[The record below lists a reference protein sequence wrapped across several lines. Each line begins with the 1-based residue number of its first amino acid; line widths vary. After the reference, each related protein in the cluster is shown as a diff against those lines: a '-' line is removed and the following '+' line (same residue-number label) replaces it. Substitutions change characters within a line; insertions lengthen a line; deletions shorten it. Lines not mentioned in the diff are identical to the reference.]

1 MDKYLLEILKDVNT
15 IIIPGLG
22 ALTITDS
29 DTGEIMFM
37 GFLKHDDGQLSK
49 YIAEKEGW
57 DENEAKNLI
66 AKYVREIT
74 LKLDQGESYDMYEF
88 GSFVKNDDREIEF
101 KNWGQG
107 DSSTT
112 DESKTDEIERK
123 PEVPES
129 EIKEE
134 TEEESE
140 KEAIESPVIIP
151 SSKTEKVEENKEEI
165 EQEEPAEPTKVE
177 VKVEEPE
184 SKKADVTEEKKEEK
198 PKPVVAAAV
207 KKDLTI
213 VEKEA
218 IKKGEEKLERLRK
231 QKEEQNKE
239 KKRRGAGFYILL
251 VLVAAIL
258 SGGTY
263 FALNYNEMKQH
274 IPFLADNEEQT
285 ENIDHKKE
293 MEELLQINETQDET
307 EEGSTET
314 EMNETTQE
322 SEELETEDQ
331 EALEEDLT
339 EEITPEPIEEK
350 IEPTITTSSDGS
362 FHIIAGAFS
371 SAENAERFGNKMR
384 EENHTVKVGPGKG
397 MNLVSIGAYST
408 RSEAEN
414 ALRSVRSSHPGSWV
428 YEWK

>member
-22 ALTITDS
+22 ALTITNI

-49 YIAEKEGW
+49 YIAEKESW

-88 GSFVKNDDREIEF
+88 GSFVKNEDGEIEF
-101 KNWGQG
+101 RNWEQG
-107 DSSTT
+107 DSSKT
-112 DESKTDEIERK
+112 DESKTEIESK
-123 PEVPES
+123 SEVPEP
-129 EIKEE
+129 EIKEDI
-134 TEEESE
+134 EEESK
-140 KEAIESPVIIP
+140 KEVIESQVIIP
-151 SSKTEKVEENKEEI
+151 APETEKVEERKEEV

-177 VKVEEPE
+177 VKAEEPE
-184 SKKADVTEEKKEEK
+184 SKKADITEEKKEEK
-198 PKPVVAAAV
+198 PTPVVATAS

-213 VEKEA
+213 VEREA
-218 IKKGEEKLERLRK
+218 IKKGEEKLESLRK

-274 IPFLADNEEQT
+274 IPFLADKEEPT
-285 ENIDHKKE
+285 ESIDHKKE
-293 MEELLQINETQDET
+293 MEELLQIDET
-307 EEGSTET
+307 EDEIEEGSTDS
-314 EMNETTQE
+314 EMDEATPE
-322 SEELETEDQ
+322 SEELDSEDQ
-331 EALEEDLT
+331 ESLEEDIP
-339 EEITPEPIEEK
+339 EEITQEPEEEK
-350 IEPTITTSSDGS
+350 IEPTITTSSNGS

-384 EENHTVKVGPGKG
+384 DEGYTVKVGPGKG
-397 MNLVSIGAYST
+397 MSLVSIGSYPT

-414 ALRSVRSSHPGSWV
+414 ALSSVRNSHPGSWV

>member
-22 ALTITDS
+22 ALTITNI

-49 YIAEKEGW
+49 YIAEKESW

-88 GSFVKNDDREIEF
+88 GSFVKNEDGEIEF
-101 KNWGQG
+101 RNWEQG
-107 DSSTT
+107 DSSKT
-112 DESKTDEIERK
+112 DESKTEIESK
-123 PEVPES
+123 SEVPEP
-129 EIKEE
+129 EIKEDI
-134 TEEESE
+134 EEESK
-140 KEAIESPVIIP
+140 KEVIESQVIIP
-151 SSKTEKVEENKEEI
+151 APETEKVEERKEEV

-177 VKVEEPE
+177 VKAEEPE
-184 SKKADVTEEKKEEK
+184 SKKADITEEKKEEK
-198 PKPVVAAAV
+198 PTPVVATAS

-213 VEKEA
+213 VEREA
-218 IKKGEEKLERLRK
+218 IKKGEEKLESLRK

-274 IPFLADNEEQT
+274 IPFLADKEEPT
-285 ENIDHKKE
+285 ESIDHKKE
-293 MEELLQINETQDET
+293 MEELLQIDET
-307 EEGSTET
+307 EDEIEEGSTDS
-314 EMNETTQE
+314 EMDEATPE
-322 SEELETEDQ
+322 SEELDSEDQ
-331 EALEEDLT
+331 ESLEDDIP
-339 EEITPEPIEEK
+339 EEITQEPEEEK
-350 IEPTITTSSDGS
+350 IEPTITTSSNGS

-384 EENHTVKVGPGKG
+384 DEGYTVKVGPGKG
-397 MNLVSIGAYST
+397 MSLVSIGSYPT

-414 ALRSVRSSHPGSWV
+414 ALSSVRNSHPGSWV

>member
-22 ALTITDS
+22 ALTITNI

-49 YIAEKEGW
+49 YIAEKESW

-88 GSFVKNDDREIEF
+88 GSFVKNEDGEIEF
-101 KNWGQG
+101 RNWEQG
-107 DSSTT
+107 DSSKT
-112 DESKTDEIERK
+112 DESKTEIESK
-123 PEVPES
+123 SEVPEP
-129 EIKEE
+129 EIKEDI
-134 TEEESE
+134 EEESK
-140 KEAIESPVIIP
+140 KEVIESQVIIP
-151 SSKTEKVEENKEEI
+151 APETEKVEERKEEV

-177 VKVEEPE
+177 VKAEEPE
-184 SKKADVTEEKKEEK
+184 SKKADITEEKKEEK
-198 PKPVVAAAV
+198 PTPVVATAS

-213 VEKEA
+213 VEREA
-218 IKKGEEKLERLRK
+218 IKKGEEKLESLRK

-274 IPFLADNEEQT
+274 IPFLADKEEPT
-285 ENIDHKKE
+285 ESIDHKKE
-293 MEELLQINETQDET
+293 MEELLQIDET
-307 EEGSTET
+307 EDEIEEGSTDS
-314 EMNETTQE
+314 EMDEATPE
-322 SEELETEDQ
+322 SEELDSEDQ
-331 EALEEDLT
+331 ESLEDDIP
-339 EEITPEPIEEK
+339 EEITQEPEEEK
-350 IEPTITTSSDGS
+350 IEPTITTSSNGS

-384 EENHTVKVGPGKG
+384 DEGYTVKVGPGKG
-397 MNLVSIGAYST
+397 MKLVSIGSYPT

-414 ALRSVRSSHPGSWV
+414 ALNSVRSSHPGSWV

>member
-22 ALTITDS
+22 ALTITNS
-29 DTGEIMFM
+29 DKGEIMFM

-101 KNWGQG
+101 RNWGQG

-112 DESKTDEIERK
+112 DEPKTDEIERK

-151 SSKTEKVEENKEEI
+151 SSKTEKVEETKEEI

-350 IEPTITTSSDGS
+350 IEPTITTSSDGR

-384 EENHTVKVGPGKG
+384 EENYTVKVGPGKG

>member
-22 ALTITDS
+22 ALTITNI

-49 YIAEKEGW
+49 YIAEKESW

-88 GSFVKNDDREIEF
+88 GSFVKNEDGEIEF
-101 KNWGQG
+101 RNWEQG
-107 DSSTT
+107 DSSKT
-112 DESKTDEIERK
+112 DESKTEIESK
-123 PEVPES
+123 SEVPEP
-129 EIKEE
+129 EIKEDI
-134 TEEESE
+134 EEESK
-140 KEAIESPVIIP
+140 KEVIESQVIIP
-151 SSKTEKVEENKEEI
+151 APETEKVEERKEEV

-177 VKVEEPE
+177 VKAEEPE
-184 SKKADVTEEKKEEK
+184 SKKADITEEKKEEK
-198 PKPVVAAAV
+198 PTPVVATAA

-213 VEKEA
+213 VEREA
-218 IKKGEEKLERLRK
+218 IKKGEEKLESLRK

-263 FALNYNEMKQH
+263 FAFNYNEMKQH
-274 IPFLADNEEQT
+274 IPFLADKEEPT

-293 MEELLQINETQDET
+293 MEELLQIDET
-307 EEGSTET
+307 EDEIEEGSTDS
-314 EMNETTQE
+314 EMDEATPE
-322 SEELETEDQ
+322 SEELDSEDQ
-331 EALEEDLT
+331 ESLEDDIP
-339 EEITPEPIEEK
+339 EEITQEPEEEK
-350 IEPTITTSSDGS
+350 IEPTITTSSNGS

-384 EENHTVKVGPGKG
+384 DEGYTVKVGPGKG
-397 MNLVSIGAYST
+397 MSLVSIGSYPT

-414 ALRSVRSSHPGSWV
+414 ALSSVRNSHPGSWV

>member
-22 ALTITDS
+22 ALTITNI

-49 YIAEKEGW
+49 YIAEKESW

-88 GSFVKNDDREIEF
+88 GSFVKNEDGEIEF
-101 KNWGQG
+101 RNWEQG
-107 DSSTT
+107 DSSKT
-112 DESKTDEIERK
+112 DESKTEIESK
-123 PEVPES
+123 SEVPEP
-129 EIKEE
+129 EIKEDI
-134 TEEESE
+134 EEESK
-140 KEAIESPVIIP
+140 KEVIESQVIIP
-151 SSKTEKVEENKEEI
+151 APETEKVEERKEEV

-177 VKVEEPE
+177 VKAEEPE
-184 SKKADVTEEKKEEK
+184 SKKADITEEKKEEK
-198 PKPVVAAAV
+198 PTPVVATAA

-213 VEKEA
+213 VEREA
-218 IKKGEEKLERLRK
+218 IKKGEEKLESLRK

-274 IPFLADNEEQT
+274 IPFLADKEEPT
-285 ENIDHKKE
+285 ESIDHKKE
-293 MEELLQINETQDET
+293 MEELLQIDET
-307 EEGSTET
+307 EDEIEEGSTDS
-314 EMNETTQE
+314 EMDEATPE
-322 SEELETEDQ
+322 SEELDSEDQ
-331 EALEEDLT
+331 ESLEDDIP
-339 EEITPEPIEEK
+339 EEITQEPEEEK
-350 IEPTITTSSDGS
+350 IEPTITTSSNGS

-384 EENHTVKVGPGKG
+384 DEGYTVKVGPGKG
-397 MNLVSIGAYST
+397 MSLVSIGSYPT

-414 ALRSVRSSHPGSWV
+414 ALSSVRNSHPGSWV

>member
-22 ALTITDS
+22 ALTITNS

-88 GSFVKNDDREIEF
+88 GSFVKNDDGEIEF
-101 KNWGQG
+101 KNWEQG

-112 DESKTDEIERK
+112 DESKTEIESK

-134 TEEESE
+134 IEEESE
-140 KEAIESPVIIP
+140 KEVIESPVIIP
-151 SSKTEKVEENKEEI
+151 ASETEKVEERKEEI
-165 EQEEPAEPTKVE
+165 EKEEPAKVE
-177 VKVEEPE
+177 VKPEEPE
-184 SKKADVTEEKKEEK
+184 SKKADSTEEKKEEK

-213 VEKEA
+213 VEREA
-218 IKKGEEKLERLRK
+218 IKKGEEKLESLRK
-231 QKEEQNKE
+231 QKEEQNKK

-251 VLVAAIL
+251 VLVVAIL

-274 IPFLADNEEQT
+274 IPFLADKEQPT

-293 MEELLQINETQDET
+293 MEELLQIDETQDET
-307 EEGSTET
+307 DEVSSDS
-314 EMNETTQE
+314 EMDEATPE
-322 SEELETEDQ
+322 SEEFETEDQ
-331 EALEEDLT
+331 ESLEEDIP
-339 EEITPEPIEEK
+339 EETNPEAKEEK
-350 IEPTITTSSDGS
+350 MEPTITTSSDGS

-371 SAENAERFGNKMR
+371 SADNAERFGNKMR
-384 EENHTVKVGPGKG
+384 DEGYTVKVGPGKG
-397 MNLVSIGAYST
+397 MNLVSIGSYST

-414 ALRSVRSSHPGSWV
+414 ALSSVRSSHPGSWV
-428 YEWK
+428 YDWK